1 MTTQLLSRRSLLGH
15 ATAGLAL
22 AALASPR
29 MARAIEPGQSL
40 PMAHVPGAAGQPAVP
55 LYDGKAR
62 ATYIDFWASW
72 CGPCR
77 QSFPWMGRMQSK
89 FGPRGL
95 RIVAVNLDA
104 QVADAQRFLAQLP
117 APFTVAFEPILRAS
131 CSLSTIARRSSRKR
145 STHALVSSS
154 SRRSRSW
161 RSDRSR
167 NVSHE
172 GEASTRRAKLTCPR
186 MCPS

>member
-1 MTTQLLSRRSLLGH
+1 MTTQLLFSRRSLLGH

-29 MARAIEPGQSL
+29 MARAIEPGQAL

-117 APFTVAFEPILRAS
+117 APFTVAFDSAAES
-131 CSLSTIARRSSRKR
+131 ARRFGIKAMPSSVLLGADGKVIAV
-145 STHALVSSS
+145 HAGFRDEDVGPL
-154 SRRSRSW
+154 
-161 RSDRSR
+161 
-167 NVSHE
+167 
-172 GEASTRRAKLTCPR
+172 EARIAAALGTS
-186 MCPS
+186 